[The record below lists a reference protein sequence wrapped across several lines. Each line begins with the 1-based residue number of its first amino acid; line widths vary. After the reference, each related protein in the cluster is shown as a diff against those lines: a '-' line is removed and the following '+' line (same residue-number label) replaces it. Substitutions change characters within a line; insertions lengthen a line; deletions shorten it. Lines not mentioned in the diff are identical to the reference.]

1 MSILNNDSYFLL
13 NILIKIV
20 KHFQECCIIIIFLPS
35 SKSLILSIS
44 KSDLLS
50 LHYKENSS
58 ENCPLGTLH
67 NVRDLVCILITIQFS
82 PFQALNKFVYLTI
95 FIAPTMFEGGV
106 LGTHRYISNQNR
118 DSFSQ
123 GISADSIKGSLAS
136 FLTSTI
142 SVIQIGC
149 TDTIQRR
156 QQWYKIKT
164 QNSFE
169 S

>member
-1 MSILNNDSYFLL
+1 MSGI
-13 NILIKIV
+13 
-20 KHFQECCIIIIFLPS
+20 
-35 SKSLILSIS
+35 
-44 KSDLLS
+44 
-50 LHYKENSS
+50 
-58 ENCPLGTLH
+58 
-67 NVRDLVCILITIQFS
+67 LVCILITIQFS
-82 PFQALNKFVYLTI
+82 PLQALNKFVYLTI

-136 FLTSTI
+136 FLTRTSMI
-142 SVIQIGC
+142 SVIEIGC
-149 TDTIQRR
+149 NDIIQRR